1 MEDRKRLEEIVNQIN
16 LYQGQADIIQ
26 QQIETIRVSISDLE
40 VVESTLN
47 NIKGAEGAET
57 LVPVGAGSFL
67 VAELKN
73 TEEVIMS
80 IGAGVAIKKKIKDAK
95 ELVAEDKAE
104 LQNTMNKMA
113 NNLQKISEI
122 LVQLSPEADEL
133 LKRVKESEG

>member
-133 LKRVKESEG
+133 LKSVKESEG